1 MFLTLRACHTK
12 ARISLCLHQHS
23 SVSLILFA
31 SLQVTNTVT
40 RWIPVAKPTLGLT
53 VLAEMEEQQY
63 SIIHIPEDLQ
73 SVSKFL
79 LPKEVTAVAG
89 LSWEEEQGSLKFIS
103 LNQEGKVAVG
113 LFGQKK
119 PRSKLLG
126 ALCDKCGTMLYGN

>member
-1 MFLTLRACHTK
+1 M
-12 ARISLCLHQHS
+12 
-23 SVSLILFA
+23 
-31 SLQVTNTVT
+31 
-40 RWIPVAKPTLGLT
+40 AKPTLGLT